1 MTTTVASKLNHW
13 LRRVPIWP
21 GYVLG
26 FVPAAWWLY
35 LGLTGGLGAEPVKAL
50 EQELGK
56 FALQLFLASLLVTPL
71 LHQTRISLI
80 RFRRLIG
87 LMAFYYMLLHLSV
100 WLVLDLQLAWGQIGR
115 ELIKRPHI
123 VVGLIVLLLLAP
135 VAASSNNAAV
145 RRLRL
150 QTWHRI
156 HMLVYP
162 AAILAGVHYL
172 WAVKSWP
179 AEPVLYLTLAVALVA
194 YRPLHKAWTRR
205 RRARSELRSAA

>member
-1 MTTTVASKLNHW
+1 MSTTASKLNQW
-13 LRRVPIWP
+13 LRRIPVWP
-21 GYVLG
+21 GYFLG

-56 FALQLFLASLLVTPL
+56 FALQLFLASLLVTPI
-71 LHQTRISLI
+71 LHQTRVSLI

-87 LMAFYYMLLHLSV
+87 LLAFYYVLLHLAV
-100 WLVLDLQLAWGQIGR
+100 WLALDLQLAWGQIGA
-115 ELIKRPHI
+115 ELVKRPHI
-123 VVGLIVLLLLAP
+123 VVGVVTLLLLVP
-135 VAASSNNAAV
+135 VAATSNNAAV

-179 AEPVLYLTLAVALVA
+179 AEPVLYLCAAVLLVL
-194 YRPLHKAWTRR
+194 YRPVRRLWKARKPNKTRLEQV
-205 RRARSELRSAA
+205 S